1 MDRRHCLYKFFVIVL
16 MITCIALP
24 IDTFAEPVISELPL
38 TKSTEK
44 DYDSSFLSVTGFA
57 EGKVSDRTEY
67 LNTDKHRVVSDEYEF
82 VKALDDAK
90 TGAVKIIEITEDLDL
105 GYDSLSEEAKAC
117 ASIKE
122 YGQSN
127 SAGIISPAINISG
140 VSQLIISDIE
150 GLTIFSQA
158 GVTVRRAEWK
168 LQNSVKDI
176 VIRNIRFDG
185 MWQWSDTNDTKSAGW
200 SLMKVNGAKGVWID
214 HCSFTIATDGNC
226 DGENGA
232 EGVTYSWCVFGM
244 PTIENPAKDDA
255 LYQDVTYQEYLYQT
269 GQIDTDGRYYKLRKA
284 GITKEQILAYDAYH
298 SKACLYG
305 SGDQNFKD
313 NEEQGKEDGNQRLE
327 VTYAYDKAYNIGQ
340 RFPWVRQGRAH
351 LVNCYVNSMEHAKMH
366 NNISAFN
373 KYGGWDRNR
382 SINVSNGGTVGA
394 DTCVFY
400 GVSEAITG
408 NESYKTDTGL
418 FLNAYNR
425 ALVVNSKVTLPN
437 GDEYTGSSWDNG
449 GKTLFGPKYVW
460 YDKSTLGKETWSW
473 YSSIVGVEDMKLT
486 DYESMLAEK
495 KYFKFEYDKE
505 TYLPYEYQ
513 KMPLEDVESVV
524 DSLSGAYKYN
534 CSPEFWVRTDY
545 DATEDIKEV
554 SKDTVVE
561 VNEVEMNLESYM
573 LPIDETLQI
582 MAEVKPSNATD
593 KTVTYTSSDE
603 SVATVY
609 DSGLVVPKQAGDV
622 TITATTAN
630 GKSAENKLT
639 IYKAVEKISL
649 EKRTKTIE
657 VGEEYTMTFSVEP
670 EDATDKSVIWSSSND
685 EIATVDENGNIKGI
699 SEGKA
704 TIYCTSAKDSLVK
717 ASCVITVKAAT
728 KTPEPTEDMIA
739 LGDVNADGIIDATDA
754 LLVLKHAAK
763 IDILDADACKRAD
776 VTGDG
781 TIDASDALEI
791 LKYAAHIIENY
802 KD

>member
-1 MDRRHCLYKFFVIVL
+1 MCKKRFVKILMVFILSLNCLASNMTV
-16 MITCIALP
+16 
-24 IDTFAEPVISELPL
+24 FAESVISELPL
-38 TKSTEK
+38 TESTEK
-44 DYDSSFLSVTGFA
+44 NFDSSFLSVTGFA
-57 EGKVSDRTEY
+57 KGKVNDRTEY

-105 GYDSLSEEAKAC
+105 GYDSLSDEAKAC

-127 SAGIISPAINISG
+127 TAGIISPAISISG

-168 LQNSVKDI
+168 LQSSVRDI

-232 EGVTYSWCVFGM
+232 EGLTYSWCVFGM
-244 PTIENPAKDDA
+244 PTIETPAKDDA
-255 LYQDVTYQEYLYQT
+255 LYQDVTYQEYLYET
-269 GQIDTDGRYYKLRKA
+269 GQIDTDGRYYKLRKS

-313 NEEQGKEDGNQRLE
+313 NEEQGLEDGNQRLE

-382 SINVSNGGTVGA
+382 CINVSNGGTVGA

-425 ALVVNSKVTLPN
+425 ALIVNSKVTLPD
-437 GDEYTGSSWDNG
+437 GREYTGSSWDNG
-449 GKTLFGPKYVW
+449 GSTLFAPRYKW
-460 YDKSTLGKETWSW
+460 LDKSTLGMNTWSW

-486 DYESMLAEK
+486 DYESMLAKEE
-495 KYFKFEYDKE
+495 YFEFEYDKE
-505 TYLPYEYQ
+505 TYLPYEYL
-513 KMPLEDVESVV
+513 KMPLEDVEGVV
-524 DSLSGAYKYN
+524 DSLSGAYSYN
-534 CSPEFWVRTDY
+534 LGPEFWVRTDY
-545 DATEDIKEV
+545 TATEDIKQVAEYV
-554 SKDTVVE
+554 KVE
-561 VNEVEMNLESYM
+561 VEEVEMNLESYT
-573 LPIDETLQI
+573 LSLADTLQL

-593 KTVTYTSSDE
+593 KTVIYTSSDE
-603 SVATVY
+603 SIATVY
-609 DSGLVVPKQAGDV
+609 DSGLVIPKQAGEV
-622 TITATTAN
+622 TITATTEN
-630 GKSAENKLT
+630 GKSANTKLI
-639 IYKAVEKISL
+639 IYQSVEKISL

-657 VGEEYTMTFSVEP
+657 LGEEYLMTYSVEP
-670 EDATDKSVIWSSSND
+670 EDATDTSVIWSSTN
-685 EIATVDENGNIKGI
+685 ETIATVDESGNIKGVGV
-699 SEGKA
+699 GKA
-704 TIYCTSAKDSLVK
+704 TISCTSKSDSLVK
-717 ASCVITVKAAT
+717 ASCVITVTEAT
-728 KTPEPTEDMIA
+728 EKGV
-739 LGDVNADGIIDATDA
+739 LGDVNEDEIINAVDA
-754 LLVLKHAAK
+754 LMILKHAAK
-763 IDILDADACKRAD
+763 LELLDAEAMERAD
-776 VTGDG
+776 ITKDEN
-781 TIDASDALEI
+781 INASDALEI
-791 LKYAAHIIENY
+791 LKIAA
-802 KD
+802 KLT